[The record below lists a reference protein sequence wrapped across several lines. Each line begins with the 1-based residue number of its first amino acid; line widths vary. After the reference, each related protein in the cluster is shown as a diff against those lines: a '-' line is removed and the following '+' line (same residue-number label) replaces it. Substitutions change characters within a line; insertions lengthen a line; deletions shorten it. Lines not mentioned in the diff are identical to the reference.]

1 MLHVIFGKDVDGI
14 KQTVYLD
21 ILLCL
26 NLFIN
31 YFILL
36 AAAKFTKL
44 APKRRR
50 IVLGAAFGALCS
62 LIILLPPLH
71 SVLNFVVKM
80 LIALGVVF
88 MTFGRQPFKV
98 FLKNLAAF
106 LLISFCFG
114 GAMIALW
121 FAFTPKGMVI
131 NNGAVYFNI
140 SPLVLIVSTLVCYF
154 VLRLVSRLSGR
165 EAPQKVICRV
175 KIQNLGGQAEFFGKL
190 DTGNSLT
197 EPFSQSPVI
206 VADFQ
211 TVKAIVPEEIKEYFT
226 VKSIASNIT
235 ADTACAPN
243 IRFVPFHSIGGDGI
257 LPAFRPKQVFIDDT
271 LCLREIYI
279 AVCEKPRLTGECRAI
294 VNTQCID

>member
-1 MLHVIFGKDVDGI
+1 MSGI

-36 AAAKFTKL
+36 AASKFTKL
-44 APKRRR
+44 SPKRRR

-71 SVLNFVVKM
+71 SVLNFGIKM
-80 LIALGVVF
+80 LVAAGTVF
-88 MTFGRQPFKV
+88 LTFGRQPFKV
-98 FLKNLAAF
+98 FLKNFAAF

-131 NNGAVYFNI
+131 NNGAVYFNL
-140 SPLVLIVSTLVCYF
+140 SPLVLIVSTLICYL

-175 KIQNLGGQAEFFGKL
+175 RLAAENGRRAEFFGKL
-190 DTGNSLT
+190 DTAAASLSL
-197 EPFSQSPVI
+197 FR
-206 VADFQ
+206 
-211 TVKAIVPEEIKEYFT
+211 KALLSSWI
-226 VKSIASNIT
+226 SI
-235 ADTACAPN
+235 P
-243 IRFVPFHSIGGDGI
+243 
-257 LPAFRPKQVFIDDT
+257 
-271 LCLREIYI
+271 
-279 AVCEKPRLTGECRAI
+279 
-294 VNTQCID
+294 